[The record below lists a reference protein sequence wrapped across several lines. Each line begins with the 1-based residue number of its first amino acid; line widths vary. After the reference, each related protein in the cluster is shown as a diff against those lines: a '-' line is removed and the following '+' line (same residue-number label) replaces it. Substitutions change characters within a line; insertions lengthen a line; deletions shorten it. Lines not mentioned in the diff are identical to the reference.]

1 MDMHQNGHQGD
12 RYPPEKSKPDID
24 ISPEIKTERLSCRR
38 EKLVDRFR
46 NINGHTWSARMMEI
60 IDACTTICCFISI
73 ITELPGV
80 TGILPVRT
88 TRGSGVARKTVVFNG
103 HVPTAFLADA

>member
-1 MDMHQNGHQGD
+1 
-12 RYPPEKSKPDID
+12 
-24 ISPEIKTERLSCRR
+24 
-38 EKLVDRFR
+38 
-46 NINGHTWSARMMEI
+46 MMEI